1 LVINVYTDLAVTEG
15 RFLQDV
21 GECLP
26 HRIVNVE
33 SSRGSQ
39 SKESDLVKEL

>member
-1 LVINVYTDLAVTEG
+1 MLIVNTDLAVTEG

-21 GECLP
+21 GESPP

-39 SKESDLVKEL
+39 SKEADLVKEL